1 MSRDFPPNEVEK
13 SRRQLGAGKDFTGMA
28 AADIAAVIAEAAQCD
43 AGQLPTLWQVRDH
56 FQGPLL
62 DANINT
68 IFQPQTD
75 ILALGKA
82 APGAANVAV
91 TQGLINGELQTPSLI
106 CGVFV
111 HVSTSPWTATV
122 PGNSITKPTATY
134 NNDYVSPDVF
144 TLGDVTS
151 LSASTTTLD
160 TALGVAQGASAG
172 SAGFRRATMDIGRWA
187 QEGLWAMCRAF
198 NFTWSYGD
206 KTTLLDWPLRF
217 MAWMEDTVQEGSAGA
232 GPVSIA
238 PYVAAMNTYYANTG
252 ASTDIFLPRNARRTG
267 SVTVSGKNYSTFA
280 PDDSFRTVVPT
291 VGGISLYD
299 ALSPNS
305 KVFTLPRPVLYPR
318 GVSLGMF
325 LNMKDQVA
333 FNEMTAAFSITQG
346 LGLQATPVATVPP
359 AFTPF
364 GLIPAGFP
372 STAAVSPNF
381 IEQTK
386 DLSPVNANL
395 AVRTDEVIYKWG
407 DLYIGIGAIGYELT
421 ENQYQMVARNQQSVT
436 DVLNGLGCPCQIL

>member
-1 MSRDFPPNEVEK
+1 MDFPPNLIEQ
-13 SRRQLGAGKDFTGMA
+13 SRRQLGAGKDFTGLGAEGM
-28 AADIAAVIAEAAQCD
+28 AAVIAEAAQCD

-62 DANINT
+62 DANINV

-91 TQGLINGELQTPSLI
+91 TQGLINGQLQTPSLI

-111 HVSTSPWTATV
+111 HVSTSPWTATI
-122 PGNSITKPTATY
+122 PGNSITKPVATY
-134 NNDYVSPDVF
+134 NNDYVSPDTF
-144 TLGDVTS
+144 TLGDVT
-151 LSASTTTLD
+151 AVGSTAGNN
-160 TALGVAQGASAG
+160 TALGVAQGATPGAT
-172 SAGFRRATMDIGRWA
+172 GFRRATMDIGRWA
-187 QEGLWAMCRAF
+187 QEGLWAFCRAF

-217 MAWMEDTVQEGSAGA
+217 MAWMEDTVQEGSSGA
-232 GPVSIA
+232 GPISIA
-238 PYVAAMNTYYANTG
+238 PYVAAMNTYYTNSG

-267 SVTVSGKNYSTFA
+267 SVTGTAGNVVSTFS

-325 LNMKDQVA
+325 LNLKDQVA
-333 FNEMTAAFSITQG
+333 FGEMQAAFSITQG
-346 LGLQATPVATVPP
+346 LGLASTPVATVPP

-372 STAAVSPNF
+372 ATAPTAGLTF
-381 IEQTK
+381 LEQTK
-386 DLSPVNANL
+386 DLSPVQNAL
-395 AVRTDEVIYKWG
+395 SVRTDEVLYKWG
-407 DLYIGIGAIGYELT
+407 DLYIGIGAVGYELT
-421 ENQYQMVARNQQSVT
+421 ENQYRAIAQNLQSVT

>member
-1 MSRDFPPNEVEK
+1 
-13 SRRQLGAGKDFTGMA
+13 
-28 AADIAAVIAEAAQCD
+28 
-43 AGQLPTLWQVRDH
+43 
-56 FQGPLL
+56 
-62 DANINT
+62 
-68 IFQPQTD
+68 
-75 ILALGKA
+75 
-82 APGAANVAV
+82 
-91 TQGLINGELQTPSLI
+91 
-106 CGVFV
+106 
-111 HVSTSPWTATV
+111 
-122 PGNSITKPTATY
+122 
-134 NNDYVSPDVF
+134 
-144 TLGDVTS
+144 
-151 LSASTTTLD
+151 
-160 TALGVAQGASAG
+160 
-172 SAGFRRATMDIGRWA
+172 
-187 QEGLWAMCRAF
+187 
-198 NFTWSYGD
+198 
-206 KTTLLDWPLRF
+206 

-407 DLYIGIGAIGYELT
+407 DLYIGIGAIGDELT

-436 DVLNGLGCPCQIL
+436 DVLNGSAAPAEYPLDLVVLQVRREAPCRRSRSMHPYHRAVEAAVKAAEAARARQPGQLGAGSCMASGDCGADLRRDNGSVEYLIPSRRASRWPAL